1 MNKQFSKLM
10 SPGKIGNV
18 EIPNRIVAVPIGAA
32 MATSDGLVT
41 DRMLAYYAEKA
52 KGGTGLII
60 VEATYIDEIVSKGE
74 ESQLGAYSGACGPGL
89 ALLATVMHDHGV
101 KCGVQLCHIGEQ
113 MYLHEKY
120 WSAAPSDG
128 VEDMGGML
136 EEIQLRGLTKE
147 EIHGII
153 KSFAKA
159 AWRVKMAGFDMVEI
173 HAAHGHL
180 LSTFLSEAY
189 NRRTDEYG
197 GSLENR
203 MRIIVE
209 IVQAVQKEVGS
220 HFPILVRMVGQDR
233 QLDNPITIEES
244 IEVAKKLEEI
254 GVAAIDLSGGSNL
267 NQFVTPP
274 TYEERGVHVPD
285 ALALKEAGVT
295 IPIIVAGG
303 ITTPDL
309 AEEILSQGQTDFVGL
324 GRPILA
330 DPYWAKKI
338 EAGAPEDIVPCIRC
352 GMDCIGTLE
361 TFMAARGVRC
371 AVNPRCGLEQ
381 IRKVAPLVDKK
392 KVAIIG
398 GGVAGM
404 EAARLAT
411 LRGHDV
417 TVYEKRKLGG
427 VLHEAGWDT
436 DLKPDIQFLLD
447 YYLTQIEK
455 LKVPVKYEEA
465 SVEEIGNTGYD
476 VAIVATGAI
485 PREYKVP
492 GYDKPHVYTDLEVT
506 GGKDQELG
514 DTVIVVGDG
523 DVAAEIAI
531 SQAMKGKEVIMN
543 VFKKDPM
550 KIAENAASP
559 NFIALMFKLMTLGIE
574 INTGMRMVEITD
586 TGIISVD
593 RESGG
598 KLEFVGDSVVICAGY
613 LPDRAFADALK
624 DKMKD
629 VRAIG
634 DCIQPRLI
642 GDAIREGWLAANQI

>member
-1 MNKQFSKLM
+1 VEKKFSHLL
-10 SPGKIGNV
+10 SPGKIGKV
-18 EIPNRIVAVPIGAA
+18 EISNRLVAVPLGAA

-41 DRMLAYYAEKA
+41 DRMISYYAEKA

-89 ALLATVMHDHGV
+89 ALLATVMHDQGV

-147 EIHGII
+147 EIQGIVN
-153 KSFAKA
+153 SFAKA

-203 MRIIVE
+203 MRIIIE
-209 IVQAVQKEVGS
+209 IIKAVQEEVGS
-220 HFPILVRMVGQDR
+220 DFPILVRLVGQDR
-233 QLDNPITIEES
+233 QFENPITIEES
-244 IEVAKKLEEI
+244 ILVAKKLEEI

-267 NQFVTPP
+267 NQYVTPP

-285 ALALKEAGVT
+285 ALAMKEAGVT

-303 ITTPDL
+303 ITTPDF
-309 AEEILSQGQTDFVGL
+309 AEEILSEGKSDFIGL

-330 DPYWAKKI
+330 DPYWVKKI
-338 EAGAPEDIVPCIRC
+338 ESGNPEDIIPCIRC

-381 IRKVAPLVDKK
+381 VRNVAPLEIKK

-417 TVYEKRKLGG
+417 TLYEKRKLGG
-427 VLHEAGWDT
+427 VLYEAGWDT
-436 DLKPDIQFLLD
+436 DLKPDLQFLLD
-447 YYLTQIEK
+447 YYLSQMKK
-455 LKVPVKYEEA
+455 LKVPVKYKEA
-465 SVEEIGNTGYD
+465 SIEEIAEGGYD

-492 GYDKPHVYTDLEVT
+492 GYDKAQVYSDLEVT

-514 DTVIVVGDG
+514 NTVIVVGDG

-531 SQAMKGKEVIMN
+531 SQNMKGKEVIIN
-543 VFKKDPM
+543 AYKKDPM
-550 KIAENAASP
+550 KICENAASP
-559 NFIALMFKLMTLGIE
+559 NFISLMMKLMTSGIE
-574 INTGMRMVEITD
+574 INPGMKLVEITD
-586 TGIISVD
+586 TGIISENRD
-593 RESGG
+593 NGE
-598 KLEFVGDSVVICAGY
+598 KEEFMCDSVVICAGY
-613 LPDRAFADALK
+613 LPDHSFADGLK
-624 DKMKD
+624 GKIKD
-629 VRAIG
+629 VHVIG
-634 DCIQPRLI
+634 DCLHPRLI
-642 GDAIREGWLAANQI
+642 GDAIREGWLSANKI